1 MSTPI
6 LFGSPRA
13 QKNYIRPKYEG
24 LAPRTTPFGYNKD
37 QSVERYVI
45 PPPPPSIDDVFQGN
59 SFGYVFGGN
68 SPSAPASPPATPG
81 FGNTIQKTSF
91 VSDTTAVSSGELTK
105 GVRETNGYSS
115 GTDGYAGGGRNPT
128 PFPPTVTEIWKFPF
142 ANESVSVFGN
152 FSAPISAIGSVS
164 AIGPANGYAVGGNN
178 GISPGPPQSS
188 NIEKFSFT
196 SGGLATVIGTIS
208 PAFPV
213 GRSQGHGMQSV
224 TDGYHLG
231 GTPGPSNKATKFPFS
246 ADTTTALIS
255 DMALTASDG
264 SVAIS
269 ETDGFITSAA
279 RAPSTTAILSI
290 NFATDTTAV
299 NGDSLNNGAYKGT
312 GTSSLLYGYSSGG
325 YDPSPSF
332 VFLDRISKYSYSNT
346 ADYSDVGTLSYQN
359 AAAGPTGTQS

>member
-1 MSTPI
+1 MTSPI
-6 LFGSPRA
+6 LRGSSNERL
-13 QKNYIRPKYEG
+13 R
-24 LAPRTTPFGYNKD
+24 R
-37 QSVERYVI
+37 QSKGALVSNDAATLQLDRIPSIDRYVI

-68 SPSAPASPPATPG
+68 SPTYPTG

-105 GVRETNGYSS
+105 DVRETNGYSS
-115 GTDGYAGGGRNPT
+115 GTDGYAGAGRNNN
-128 PFPPTVTEIWKFPF
+128 PFPPSVTEIWKFAF
-142 ANESVSVFGN
+142 ASESVSVFGN
-152 FSAPISAIGSVS
+152 FSAPIYAIGSVS
-164 AIGPANGYAVGGNN
+164 AIGPANGYAVGGKN

-196 SGGLATVIGTIS
+196 SGGTASVIGTIS
-208 PAFPV
+208 PTFPV

-231 GTPGPSNKATKFPFS
+231 GSPGPSNKATKFPFS

-255 DMALTASDG
+255 DMPVTASDG

-279 RAPSTTAILSI
+279 RVPAPTTAILSI
-290 NFATDTTAV
+290 NFATDTTSI

-346 ADYSDVGTLSYQN
+346 TDYADVGTLSYQN
-359 AAAGPTGTQS
+359 AAAGPTGSQS

>member
-164 AIGPANGYAVGGNN
+164 AIGPANGVTTEF
-178 GISPGPPQSS
+178 PQDR
-188 NIEKFSFT
+188 
-196 SGGLATVIGTIS
+196 
-208 PAFPV
+208 
-213 GRSQGHGMQSV
+213 RSR
-224 TDGYHLG
+224 
-231 GTPGPSNKATKFPFS
+231 
-246 ADTTTALIS
+246 
-255 DMALTASDG
+255 LT
-264 SVAIS
+264 
-269 ETDGFITSAA
+269 
-279 RAPSTTAILSI
+279 
-290 NFATDTTAV
+290 
-299 NGDSLNNGAYKGT
+299 
-312 GTSSLLYGYSSGG
+312 
-325 YDPSPSF
+325 
-332 VFLDRISKYSYSNT
+332 
-346 ADYSDVGTLSYQN
+346 
-359 AAAGPTGTQS
+359 

>member
-1 MSTPI
+1 MSNTPI
-6 LFGSPRA
+6 LFGSPRG
-13 QKNYIRPKYEG
+13 QINYSSETEG
-24 LAPRTTPFGYNKD
+24 ITPRTTSIGYWQGKVVD
-37 QSVERYVI
+37 RYVI

-68 SPSAPASPPATPG
+68 SPTYPTG

-105 GVRETNGYSS
+105 DVRETNGYSS
-115 GTDGYAGGGRNPT
+115 GTDGYAGAGRNNN
-128 PFPPTVTEIWKFPF
+128 PFPPSVTEIWKFAF
-142 ANESVSVFGN
+142 ASESVSVFGN
-152 FSAPISAIGSVS
+152 FSAPIYAIGSVS
-164 AIGPANGYAVGGNN
+164 AIGPANGYAVGGKN

-196 SGGLATVIGTIS
+196 SGGTASVIGTIS
-208 PAFPV
+208 PTFPV
-213 GRSQGHGMQSV
+213 GRSQGHGMQSA

-231 GTPGPSNKATKFPFS
+231 GSPGPSNKATKFPFS

-255 DMALTASDG
+255 DMPVTASDG

-279 RAPSTTAILSI
+279 RVPAPTTAILSI

-312 GTSSLLYGYSSGG
+312 GPSSLIYGYSSGG
-325 YDPSPSF
+325 YDPSPAF

-346 ADYSDVGTLSYQN
+346 TDYADVGTLSYQN

>member
-1 MSTPI
+1 MSAPI
-6 LFGSPRA
+6 LYGSPRA
-13 QKNYIRPKYEG
+13 QQGLIPKTIG
-24 LAPRTTPFGYNKD
+24 NNGRTTTLGYT
-37 QSVERYVI
+37 QRSSVQRYVI

-68 SPSAPASPPATPG
+68 SPTYPTG

-115 GTDGYAGGGRNPT
+115 GTDGYAGAGRNPV

-142 ANESVSVFGN
+142 ASESVSVFGN
-152 FSAPISAIGSVS
+152 FSAPIYAIGSVS
-164 AIGPANGYAVGGNN
+164 AIGPANGYAVGGKN

-208 PAFPV
+208 PTFPV

-231 GTPGPSNKATKFPFS
+231 GSPGPSNKATKFPFS

-255 DMALTASDG
+255 DMPVTASDG

-279 RAPSTTAILSI
+279 RVPSPTTAILSI
-290 NFATDTTAV
+290 NFATDTTST

-346 ADYSDVGTLSYQN
+346 TDYADVGTLSYQN
-359 AAAGPTGTQS
+359 AAAGPTGSQS